1 MRFLLATAL
10 FITLISCGTPRDL
23 TISDAERMKQYG
35 AEIRTEDLKE
45 HLYLLASDVLEGRK
59 TGEKGQKMATNYLTA
74 YYEHLEL
81 QAPQDYPK
89 YKQTIPKDYFKRTSR
104 EDSDNVLAYILGS
117 EHPEEVVVISAHYDH
132 LGIKGENIY
141 NGADDNA
148 SGTSALMEI
157 AESFK
162 LALDQGHG
170 PKRSILFLHLT
181 GEEPGLYGS
190 RYYVSHPVFRIENT
204 VTNLNIDMIGRV
216 DQQHESKPDYV
227 YLIGSDKLSTELH
240 ALSEQVN
247 LTFTNLKL
255 DYTFNR
261 DSDPN
266 RFYYRSDHYNFA
278 ERGVPVIFY
287 FNGEHED
294 YHKPTD
300 TADKINYE
308 LLKKRAELIFYTA
321 WELANRESR
330 VRVNGL

>member
-162 LALDQGHG
+162 LALDQGHR

-190 RYYVSHPVFRIENT
+190 KYYVSHPVFRIENT

-300 TADKINYE
+300 TADKIDYE